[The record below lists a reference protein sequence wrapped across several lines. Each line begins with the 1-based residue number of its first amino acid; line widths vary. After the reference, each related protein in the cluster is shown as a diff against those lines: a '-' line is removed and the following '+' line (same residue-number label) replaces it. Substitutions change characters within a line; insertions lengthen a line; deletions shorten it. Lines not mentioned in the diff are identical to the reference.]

1 MRIVVHGTPAPQGS
15 KKFVGMRAGHAVLVE
30 SSEKVGPWRKAVV
43 AAASNAIIIEA
54 AIAPGGFKAFSGPL
68 RVYMTF
74 YLVRPKNHY
83 RVGKFAHLLRD
94 ASPVHPTVYPDV
106 SKLARSTEDALT
118 DAGVWLDD
126 AQVVAYAI
134 LDKRYATTENMPGAV
149 ITIEKY

>member
-30 SSEKVGPWRKAVV
+30 SSKKVGPWRKAVKD
-43 AAASNAIIIEA
+43 AATTAMRWDQ
-54 AIAPGGFKAFSGPL
+54 PGAEIPSFSGPL
-68 RVYMTF
+68 RVWMTF

-83 RVGKFAHLLRD
+83 RDGKFSHLLRD
-94 ASPVHPTVYPDV
+94 DAPIHPTVYPDV

-118 DAGVWLDD
+118 DAGVWFDD

-134 LDKRYATTENMPGAV
+134 LEKRYATAENAPGAV
-149 ITIEKY
+149 ITIEKF